1 MKLKVPNSKFTG
13 ISHGLK
19 FTDGLSEDCKSA
31 ELISRMVAKGYEEV
45 ECETPISKMKLD
57 DLKIKAQE
65 LDVQIPEGAKVE
77 DIRTLIKEKLE
88 ADGQ

>member
-13 ISHGLK
+13 VSHGLK
-19 FTDGLSEDCKSA
+19 FTDGLSEDCKNA
-31 ELISRMVAKGYEEV
+31 ELIGRMVAKGYEEV
-45 ECETPISKMKLD
+45 ESETPISKMKLE
-57 DLKIKAQE
+57 DLKLKAHE
-65 LDVQIPEGAKVE
+65 LEIEIPNGARVE